1 MVGVGGCLKLFEF
14 GGRRRDSFMSFKSFS
29 VNEIQYCKKLDVRIT
44 TRVIFI
50 YKECLAGIIIIL
62 TYL

>member
-1 MVGVGGCLKLFEF
+1 MKLFEF
-14 GGRRRDSFMSFKSFS
+14 GRLRDSFMSFKSFS

-50 YKECLAGIIIIL
+50 YKECLAGIIIIYSHIYRNL
-62 TYL
+62 SYNY